1 MHCERWLKEIR
12 DTISKGMTWLKA
24 NMLIK
29 KSGFIK
35 TKKVPLMIIILPNEV
50 DGDGYGRWWR

>member
-1 MHCERWLKEIR
+1 MRRLKEIK

-29 KSGFIK
+29 TKWIIK
-35 TKKVPLMIIILPNEV
+35 TKKVSLMIIILPSEV
-50 DGDGYGRWWR
+50 EGDG

>member
-1 MHCERWLKEIR
+1 MGRVKEIK

-29 KSGFIK
+29 QSG
-35 TKKVPLMIIILPNEV
+35 L
-50 DGDGYGRWWR
+50 

>member
-1 MHCERWLKEIR
+1 MHRERWLKEIK

-29 KSGFIK
+29 QSGFLK
-35 TKKVPLMIIILPNEV
+35 TKKVPLMLNILSNEV
-50 DGDGYGRWWR
+50 DGDG